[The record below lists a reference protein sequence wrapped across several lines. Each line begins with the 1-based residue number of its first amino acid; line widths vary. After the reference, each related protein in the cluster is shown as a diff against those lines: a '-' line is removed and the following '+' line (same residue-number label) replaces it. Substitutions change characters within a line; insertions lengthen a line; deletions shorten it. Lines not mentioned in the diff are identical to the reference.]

1 MNDYPKSTWI
11 FDLVNI
17 ISKRE
22 VIPKKDALW
31 AVMEDIEELLEMYD
45 EGMSPQ
51 EVYIEM
57 TE

>member
-1 MNDYPKSTWI
+1 MNDYPKSQWI

-31 AVMEDIEELLEMYD
+31 AVMEDIEELDEMWD
-45 EGMSPQ
+45 EGLSPQ
-51 EVYIEM
+51 EAYAEM
-57 TE
+57 AE

>member
-22 VIPKKDALW
+22 AIPKKDALW
-31 AVMEDIEELLEMYD
+31 AVMEDIEELDEMFL

-51 EVYIEM
+51 QVYIEM